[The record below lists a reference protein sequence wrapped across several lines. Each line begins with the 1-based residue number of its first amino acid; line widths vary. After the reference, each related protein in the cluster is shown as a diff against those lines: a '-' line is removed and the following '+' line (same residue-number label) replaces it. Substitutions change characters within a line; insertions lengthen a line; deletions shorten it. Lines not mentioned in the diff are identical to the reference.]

1 VTHPKVLSSA
11 HLRQRYGI
19 KVENRRW
26 LWPAVISLLAA
37 GTWFIWSGIN
47 AANPDV
53 RYELLSF
60 EVVNDQSISVTYSIS
75 VKDLSIDHSCS
86 IVARDIDKNTVGEI
100 SDLMPATSLNSG
112 PNTRTIEIA
121 TRLPAVNAGIT
132 SCQ

>member
-1 VTHPKVLSSA
+1 MLASA

-19 KVENRRW
+19 KEENRRW

-60 EVVNDQSISVTYSIS
+60 EVINDQSISVTYSIS
-75 VKDLSIDHSCS
+75 VKNLNTDHSCS
-86 IVARDIDKNTVGEI
+86 IVARDIDKNTIGEV

>member
-1 VTHPKVLSSA
+1 MTHPKVLASA

-19 KVENRRW
+19 KEDNRSW
-26 LWPAVISLLAA
+26 LWIAVISLLA
-37 GTWFIWSGIN
+37 GISWFIWSALN

-60 EVVNDQSISVTYSIS
+60 KVVNDQSISVTYSIS
-75 VKDLSIDHSCS
+75 VQELNTDHSCS

-100 SDLMPATSLNSG
+100 SDLMPATSLKSG
-112 PNTRTIEIA
+112 ANTRTIEVA

>member
-1 VTHPKVLSSA
+1 VTHPKVLASA

-19 KVENRRW
+19 KEENRSW
-26 LWPAVISLLAA
+26 LWPAVISLIAA
-37 GTWFIWSGIN
+37 ITWFIWSGLN
-47 AANPDV
+47 AANPEV

-60 EVVNDQSISVTYSIS
+60 EVVNDQSISVTYSIT
-75 VKDLSIDHSCS
+75 VKDINIDHSCS
-86 IVARDIDKNTVGEI
+86 IVARDIDKNTIGEI
-100 SDLMPATSLNSG
+100 SDLMPAISLNSG

>member
-1 VTHPKVLSSA
+1 MTHPKVLASA

-19 KVENRRW
+19 KENNRNW
-26 LWPAVISLLAA
+26 LWPAVISLLA
-37 GTWFIWSGIN
+37 GISWFIWSGLN

-60 EVVNDQSISVTYSIS
+60 KVANDQSISVTYSIS
-75 VKDLSIDHSCS
+75 VKDLNTDHSCS

-100 SDLMPATSLNSG
+100 SDLMPATSLKSG
-112 PNTRTIEIA
+112 ANTRTIEVA

>member
-1 VTHPKVLSSA
+1 MTHPKVLASA

-19 KVENRRW
+19 KENNRNW
-26 LWPAVISLLAA
+26 LWPAVISLLA
-37 GTWFIWSGIN
+37 GISWFIWSALN

-60 EVVNDQSISVTYSIS
+60 KVVNDQSISVTYSIS
-75 VKDLSIDHSCS
+75 VQELNTDHSCS

-100 SDLMPATSLNSG
+100 SDLMPATSLKSG
-112 PNTRTIEIA
+112 ANTRTIEVA

>member
-1 VTHPKVLSSA
+1 MTHPKVLASA

-19 KVENRRW
+19 KENNRSW
-26 LWPAVISLLAA
+26 LWPAVLSLLA
-37 GTWFIWSGIN
+37 GISWFIWSGLN

-53 RYELLSF
+53 RFELLSF
-60 EVVNDQSISVTYSIS
+60 KVVNDQSISVTYSIS
-75 VKDLSIDHSCS
+75 VKDLNTDHSCS

-100 SDLMPATSLNSG
+100 SDLMPATSLKSG
-112 PNTRTIEIA
+112 ANTRTIEVA

>member
-1 VTHPKVLSSA
+1 MTHPKVLASA

-19 KVENRRW
+19 KENNRSW
-26 LWPAVISLLAA
+26 LWPAVISLIAA
-37 GTWFIWSGIN
+37 ITWFIWSGLN

-60 EVVNDQSISVTYSIS
+60 EVVNDQSISVTYSIT
-75 VKDLSIDHSCS
+75 VKDINIDHSCS
-86 IVARDIDKNTVGEI
+86 IVARDIDKNTIGEV
-100 SDLMPATSLNSG
+100 SDLMPATSLNLG
-112 PNTRTIEIA
+112 LNTRTIEIA

>member
-1 VTHPKVLSSA
+1 MTHPKVLASA

-19 KVENRRW
+19 KENNRNW
-26 LWPAVISLLAA
+26 LWPAVISLLA
-37 GTWFIWSGIN
+37 GISWFIWSGLH

-60 EVVNDQSISVTYSIS
+60 KVANDQSISVTYSIS
-75 VKDLSIDHSCS
+75 VEDLNTDHSCS

-100 SDLMPATSLNSG
+100 SDLMPATSLKSG
-112 PNTRTIEIA
+112 ANTRTIEVA

>member
-1 VTHPKVLSSA
+1 MTHPKVLASA

-19 KVENRRW
+19 KENNRNW
-26 LWPAVISLLAA
+26 LWPAVISLLA
-37 GTWFIWSGIN
+37 GIFWFIWSALN

-60 EVVNDQSISVTYSIS
+60 KVVNDQSISVTYSIS
-75 VKDLSIDHSCS
+75 VQELNTDHSCS

-100 SDLMPATSLNSG
+100 SDLMPATSLKSG
-112 PNTRTIEIA
+112 ANTRTIEVA

>member
-1 VTHPKVLSSA
+1 MTHPKVLASA

-19 KVENRRW
+19 KENNRNW
-26 LWPAVISLLAA
+26 LWPAVISLLA
-37 GTWFIWSGIN
+37 GISWFIWSGLN

-60 EVVNDQSISVTYSIS
+60 KVANDQSISVTYSIS
-75 VKDLSIDHSCS
+75 VEDLNTDHSCS

-100 SDLMPATSLNSG
+100 SDLMPATSLKSG
-112 PNTRTIEIA
+112 ANTRTIEVA

>member
-1 VTHPKVLSSA
+1 MTHPKVLASA

-19 KVENRRW
+19 KENNRNW
-26 LWPAVISLLAA
+26 LWPAVISLLA
-37 GTWFIWSGIN
+37 GISWFIWSGLN

-60 EVVNDQSISVTYSIS
+60 KVVNDQSISVTYSIS
-75 VKDLSIDHSCS
+75 VKDLNTDHNCS

-100 SDLMPATSLNSG
+100 SDLMPATSLKSG
-112 PNTRTIEIA
+112 ANTRTIEVA

>member
-19 KVENRRW
+19 KEDNRSW
-26 LWPAVISLLAA
+26 LWPAVISLFAA
-37 GTWFIWSGIN
+37 ATWFIWSAVN
-47 AANPDV
+47 VANPDV
-53 RYELLSF
+53 RHELLSF

-75 VKDLSIDHSCS
+75 VKNLNIDHSCS
-86 IVARDIDKNTVGEI
+86 IVARDIDKNTIGEI
-100 SDLMPATSLNSG
+100 SDLMPASSLKSG
-112 PNTRTIEIA
+112 VNIRTIEIA

>member
-1 VTHPKVLSSA
+1 MLASA

-19 KVENRRW
+19 KEDNRSW
-26 LWPAVISLLAA
+26 LWIAVISLLA
-37 GTWFIWSGIN
+37 GISWFIWSALN

-60 EVVNDQSISVTYSIS
+60 KVVNDQSISVTYSIS
-75 VKDLSIDHSCS
+75 VQELNTDHSCS
-86 IVARDIDKNTVGEI
+86 IVARDIDKNTVGEV
-100 SDLMPATSLNSG
+100 SDLMPATSLKSG
-112 PNTRTIEIA
+112 ANTRTIEVA

>member
-1 VTHPKVLSSA
+1 MTHPKVLASW

-19 KVENRRW
+19 KEDNRSW
-26 LWPAVISLLAA
+26 LWIAVISLLA
-37 GTWFIWSGIN
+37 GISWFIWSALN

-60 EVVNDQSISVTYSIS
+60 KVVNDQSISVTYSIS
-75 VKDLSIDHSCS
+75 VQELNTDHSCS

-100 SDLMPATSLNSG
+100 SDLMPATSLKSG
-112 PNTRTIEIA
+112 ANTRTIEVA

>member
-1 VTHPKVLSSA
+1 MLASA

-19 KVENRRW
+19 KENNRNW
-26 LWPAVISLLAA
+26 LWPAVISLLA
-37 GTWFIWSGIN
+37 GISWFIWSGLN

-60 EVVNDQSISVTYSIS
+60 KVANDQSISVTYSIS
-75 VKDLSIDHSCS
+75 VKDLNTDHSCS

-100 SDLMPATSLNSG
+100 SDLMPATSLKSG
-112 PNTRTIEIA
+112 ANTRTIEVA

>member
-1 VTHPKVLSSA
+1 MTHPKVLASA

-19 KVENRRW
+19 KENNRNW
-26 LWPAVISLLAA
+26 LWPAVISLLA
-37 GTWFIWSGIN
+37 GISWFIWSALN

-60 EVVNDQSISVTYSIS
+60 KVVNDQSISVTYSIS
-75 VKDLSIDHSCS
+75 VKDLNTDHSCS

-100 SDLMPATSLNSG
+100 SDLMPATSLKSG
-112 PNTRTIEIA
+112 ANTRTIEVA

>member
-1 VTHPKVLSSA
+1 MLASA

-19 KVENRRW
+19 KENNRNW
-26 LWPAVISLLAA
+26 LWPAVISLLA
-37 GTWFIWSGIN
+37 GISWFIWSALN

-60 EVVNDQSISVTYSIS
+60 KVVNDQSISVTYSIS
-75 VKDLSIDHSCS
+75 VQELNTDHSCS

-100 SDLMPATSLNSG
+100 SDLMPATSLKSG
-112 PNTRTIEIA
+112 ANTRTIEVA

>member
-1 VTHPKVLSSA
+1 MTHPKVLASA

-19 KVENRRW
+19 KENNRNW
-26 LWPAVISLLAA
+26 LWLAVISLLAA
-37 GTWFIWSGIN
+37 ISWFIWSGLN

-60 EVVNDQSISVTYSIS
+60 EVINDQSISVTYSIS
-75 VKDLSIDHSCS
+75 VKNLNTDHSCS
-86 IVARDIDKNTVGEI
+86 IVARDIDKNTIGEV
-100 SDLMPATSLNSG
+100 SDLMPATSLNLG

>member
-1 VTHPKVLSSA
+1 MLSSA

-19 KVENRRW
+19 KEENRRW

-75 VKDLSIDHSCS
+75 VEDLSIDHSCS

>member
-1 VTHPKVLSSA
+1 MTHPKVLASA

-19 KVENRRW
+19 KENNRNW

-37 GTWFIWSGIN
+37 ISWFIWSAVN

-60 EVVNDQSISVTYSIS
+60 KVVDDQSISVTYSIS
-75 VKDLSIDHSCS
+75 VKDINIDHSCS
-86 IVARDIDKNTVGEI
+86 IVARDIDKNTIGEV
-100 SDLMPATSLNSG
+100 SDLMPATSLKPG
-112 PNTRTIEIA
+112 ANTRTIEIA

>member
-1 VTHPKVLSSA
+1 MTHPKVLASA

-19 KVENRRW
+19 KENNRNW
-26 LWPAVISLLAA
+26 LWPAVISLLA
-37 GTWFIWSGIN
+37 GISWFIWSALN

-60 EVVNDQSISVTYSIS
+60 KVVNDQSISVTYSIS
-75 VKDLSIDHSCS
+75 VKDLNTDHSCS

-100 SDLMPATSLNSG
+100 SDLMPATSLKSG
-112 PNTRTIEIA
+112 ANTRTIEVA
-121 TRLPAVNAGIT
+121 TRIPAVNAGIT

>member
-1 VTHPKVLSSA
+1 MTHPKVLASA

-19 KVENRRW
+19 KENNRNW
-26 LWPAVISLLAA
+26 LWPAVISLLA
-37 GTWFIWSGIN
+37 GISWFIWSGLN

-60 EVVNDQSISVTYSIS
+60 KVVNDQSISVTYSIS
-75 VKDLSIDHSCS
+75 VKDLNTDHSCS
-86 IVARDIDKNTVGEI
+86 IVARDIEKNTVGEI
-100 SDLMPATSLNSG
+100 SDLMPATSLKSG
-112 PNTRTIEIA
+112 ANTRTIEVA

>member
-1 VTHPKVLSSA
+1 MTHPKVLASA

-19 KVENRRW
+19 KENNRNW
-26 LWPAVISLLAA
+26 LWPAVIPLLA
-37 GTWFIWSGIN
+37 GISWFIWSALN

-60 EVVNDQSISVTYSIS
+60 KVVNDQSISVTYSIS
-75 VKDLSIDHSCS
+75 VQDLNTDHSCS

-100 SDLMPATSLNSG
+100 SDLMPATSLKSG
-112 PNTRTIEIA
+112 ANTRTIEVA

>member
-1 VTHPKVLSSA
+1 
-11 HLRQRYGI
+11 
-19 KVENRRW
+19 
-26 LWPAVISLLAA
+26 VISLIAA
-37 GTWFIWSGIN
+37 ITWFIWSAVN

-60 EVVNDQSISVTYSIS
+60 KVVNDQSISVTYSIS
-75 VKDLSIDHSCS
+75 VKDINIDHSCS
-86 IVARDIDKNTVGEI
+86 IVARDIDKNTIGEI

-112 PNTRTIEIA
+112 PNIRTIEIA

>member
-1 VTHPKVLSSA
+1 MTHPKVLASW

-19 KVENRRW
+19 KENNRNW
-26 LWPAVISLLAA
+26 LWPAVISLLA
-37 GTWFIWSGIN
+37 GISWFIWSALN

-60 EVVNDQSISVTYSIS
+60 KVVNDQSISVTYSIS
-75 VKDLSIDHSCS
+75 VQELNTDHSCS

-100 SDLMPATSLNSG
+100 SDLMPATSLKSG
-112 PNTRTIEIA
+112 ANTRTIEVA

>member
-19 KVENRRW
+19 KEDNRSW
-26 LWPAVISLLAA
+26 LWPSVISLFAA
-37 GTWFIWSGIN
+37 ATWFIWSAVN
-47 AANPDV
+47 VANPDV
-53 RYELLSF
+53 RHELLSF

-75 VKDLSIDHSCS
+75 VKDLNIDHSCS
-86 IVARDIDKNTVGEI
+86 IVARDIDKNTIGEI
-100 SDLMPATSLNSG
+100 SDLMPASSLKSG
-112 PNTRTIEIA
+112 VNIRTIEIA

>member
-1 VTHPKVLSSA
+1 MTHPKVLASA

-19 KVENRRW
+19 KEDNRSW

-37 GTWFIWSGIN
+37 ITWFIWSGLN

-75 VKDLSIDHSCS
+75 VKDINIDHSCS
-86 IVARDIDKNTVGEI
+86 IVARDIDKNTIGEI
-100 SDLMPATSLNSG
+100 SDLMPATSLKSG
-112 PNTRTIEIA
+112 TNTRTIEIA

>member
-1 VTHPKVLSSA
+1 MTHPKVLASA

-19 KVENRRW
+19 KENNQNW
-26 LWPAVISLLAA
+26 LWIAVISLLAA
-37 GTWFIWSGIN
+37 ISWFIWSAVN

-60 EVVNDQSISVTYSIS
+60 KVVDDQSISVTYSIS
-75 VKDLSIDHSCS
+75 VKDINIDHSCS
-86 IVARDIDKNTVGEI
+86 IVARDIDKNTIGEV
-100 SDLMPATSLNSG
+100 SDLMPATSLKSG
-112 PNTRTIEIA
+112 ANTRTIEVA